1 MVLNRAAATPRVP
14 FSRLPARPGKDPA
27 MVNKP
32 DIVALIIIGLTLFL
46 LVKYTGVKLWH
57 VAVILVA
64 GFFLA
69 VYVPQLPGLLSTVAG
84 WLSSHATAL
93 THH

>member
-1 MVLNRAAATPRVP
+1 M
-14 FSRLPARPGKDPA
+14 S
-27 MVNKP
+27 KP
-32 DIVALIIIGLTLFL
+32 EIIALAVIGLTLFL
-46 LVKYTGVKLWH
+46 LVKYTGVRLWH
-57 VAVILVA
+57 VLVILVA

-69 VYVPQLPGLLSTVAG
+69 VYVPQIPAVVSTVAG

>member
-1 MVLNRAAATPRVP
+1 
-14 FSRLPARPGKDPA
+14 

-32 DIVALIIIGLTLFL
+32 EIIALIIIGLTLFL
-46 LVKYTGVKLWH
+46 LVKYTAVQSWH
-57 VAVILVA
+57 VLVILIA

-69 VYVPQLPGLLSTVAG
+69 VYVPQIPSLISSVAG
-84 WLSSHATAL
+84 WLSSHATSL

>member
-1 MVLNRAAATPRVP
+1 MVLNRAAAGPGGP
-14 FSRLPARPGKDPA
+14 FSPPPRKGPRA

-32 DIVALIIIGLTLFL
+32 EIVALIIIGLTLFL
-46 LVKYTGVKLWH
+46 LVKYTAVQAWH
-57 VAVILVA
+57 VLVILVA

-69 VYVPQLPGLLSTVAG
+69 VYVPQIPGLISSVAG